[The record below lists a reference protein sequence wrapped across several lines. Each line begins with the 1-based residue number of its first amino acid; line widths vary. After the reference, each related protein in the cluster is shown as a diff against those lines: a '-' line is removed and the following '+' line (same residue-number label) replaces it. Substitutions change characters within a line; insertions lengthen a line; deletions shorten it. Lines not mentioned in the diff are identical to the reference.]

1 MTGKTKTMIFIVA
14 SVFLWVVYDAYI
26 IIDAG
31 KDASI
36 SQVIIDYFYAYPIGA
51 VAFGIV
57 IGHLAWR
64 MPDRPCKKCGY
75 NPKKG

>member
-36 SQVIIDYFYAYPIGA
+36 SQVIIDYFYAYQLFLC
-51 VAFGIV
+51 VSFLLLL
-57 IGHLAWR
+57 H
-64 MPDRPCKKCGY
+64 
-75 NPKKG
+75 